1 MYRCGDG
8 KEERGTKMNIV
19 ILTPSPF
26 PDGNAASTYVL
37 NCCRVMTACGHH
49 VTVIGCRRGLQTP
62 YPARGTFEGIDYINF
77 ETEKHPKPLVYLFDK
92 VWYGYELY
100 RLSRL
105 KNTDIAFLYGQTKT
119 ASDKIH
125 RYCKKRGIKF
135 GAFNCEWYSPESFGS
150 GIAPRRVR
158 DMVDLIPFNAEH
170 ADVAIQISTLLTSY
184 FEEHHVKTIMLP
196 NMVDLQ
202 DKKWDCRIENAGT
215 SKLKLAYA
223 GVPGVGKD
231 ELGVVI
237 EAMCLL
243 PEPCRSRTELH
254 IWGLDTAG
262 VEAYMGEKG
271 GLLRD
276 LAGCVVCHGR
286 ANQADVPRLINECHY
301 TVLIRKPSLR
311 TNAGF
316 STKMVES
323 FAAGVPVMAN
333 LTGDIGDYLK
343 DGINGIVVQDDSV
356 QACAVAIERAFTM
369 LDKNPSMRVHA
380 RKTAEDVFEYH
391 NFINQTDAFFQRI
404 TKGEE

>member
-1 MYRCGDG
+1 
-8 KEERGTKMNIV
+8 MNIV
-19 ILTPSPF
+19 ILTKSPF

-49 VTVIGCRRGLQTP
+49 VMVIGCRRGLETT
-62 YPARGTFEGIDYINF
+62 YPAIGTFEGIEYINF
-77 ETEKHPKPLVYLFDK
+77 ETQKHAKPLVYLFDK
-92 VWYGYELY
+92 VWYRYAQYHLT
-100 RLSRL
+100 RL
-105 KNTDIAFLYGQTKT
+105 KNTDIAFLFGGTKT
-119 ASDKIH
+119 IAKKIYS
-125 RYCKKRGIKF
+125 YCKKHSIKY
-135 GAFNCEWYSPESFGS
+135 GAFNCEWYAPDSFDKNTDAS
-150 GIAPRRVR
+150 IIK

-170 ADVAIQISTLLTSY
+170 ADVAIQISTLLTHY

-196 NMVDLQ
+196 NMVDLK
-202 DKKWDCRIENAGT
+202 DNKWDCRIENAGT

-254 IWGLDTAG
+254 IWGLDTVG
-262 VEAYMGEKG
+262 VEAYMGEKSD
-271 GLLRD
+271 LLRD

-286 ANQADVPRLINECHY
+286 ANQEDVPRLINECHY
-301 TVLIRKPSLR
+301 TVLIRTPSLR

-333 LTGDIGDYLK
+333 LTGDIGEYLK
-343 DGINGIVVQDDSV
+343 DGINGIIVQDDSV
-356 QACAVAIERAFTM
+356 QACEVAIERAFTM

-391 NFINQTDAFFQRI
+391 NFINQTDAFFKKI
-404 TKGEE
+404 SGGES